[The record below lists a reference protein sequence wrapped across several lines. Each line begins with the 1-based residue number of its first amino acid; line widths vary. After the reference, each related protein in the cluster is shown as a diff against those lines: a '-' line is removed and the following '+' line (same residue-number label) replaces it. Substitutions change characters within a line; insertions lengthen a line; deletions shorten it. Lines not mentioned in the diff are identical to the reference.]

1 MKISDEMRLFLIDI
15 SEQIRMDGIAI
26 RLAYKVVQKHDKDLA
41 DMLELVQ
48 FKGEEKWNEILKLIE

>member
-1 MKISDEMRLFLIDI
+1 
-15 SEQIRMDGIAI
+15 MDGIAI
-26 RLAYKVVQKHDKDLA
+26 RLAYKVVRKHDKDLA